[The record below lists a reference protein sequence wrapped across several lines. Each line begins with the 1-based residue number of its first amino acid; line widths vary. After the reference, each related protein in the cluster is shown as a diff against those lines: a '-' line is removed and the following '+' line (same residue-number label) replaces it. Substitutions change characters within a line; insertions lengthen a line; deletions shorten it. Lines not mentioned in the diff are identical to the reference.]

1 MASSPE
7 GSELAAACG
16 RSDEE
21 AALINEQAA
30 DDLLQQLTLEEKVG
44 MVSGVNMWE
53 SGGVPRLGL
62 QNLRFSDGP
71 HGARG
76 VGLHGSEGA
85 ALAPCLSA
93 LAATFNE
100 EVIQEVGEILGEEC
114 VARGANVLLGPTLN
128 IHRTFMASFK
138 GSLQAPSRAVRC

>member
-7 GSELAAACG
+7 GSELAAAG
-16 RSDEE
+16 GPSDEE

-62 QNLRFSDGP
+62 QNLRFSDG
-71 HGARG
+71 AL
-76 VGLHGSEGA
+76 VGTG
-85 ALAPCLSA
+85 
-93 LAATFNE
+93 
-100 EVIQEVGEILGEEC
+100 
-114 VARGANVLLGPTLN
+114 
-128 IHRTFMASFK
+128 
-138 GSLQAPSRAVRC
+138 